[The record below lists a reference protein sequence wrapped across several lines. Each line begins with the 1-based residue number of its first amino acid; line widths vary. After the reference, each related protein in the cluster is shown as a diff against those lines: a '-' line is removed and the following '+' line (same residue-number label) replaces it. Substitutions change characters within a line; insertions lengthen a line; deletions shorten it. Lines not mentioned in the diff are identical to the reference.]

1 VVVLVVAADDGVKP
15 QTIEAIDH
23 AKAGEV
29 AMVVAINKCDKPEA
43 QPDRVRQ
50 ELTQYGLV
58 DEAWGGKTIMKNISA
73 KTQQGVSDLLDI
85 LVLSAQMLELKAN
98 PNKRARGTVLESEL
112 TRGLGPVAWILVQSG
127 TLRIGDVF
135 LAGEAY
141 GRVRSMTNSRGEQ
154 VEAAGPSTPV
164 LVTGFSALPDAG
176 DVFVVAQDERVAR
189 AIAEKRAL
197 LSKQKRGPAQKRMTL
212 EDFHARMLK
221 GEQKSLNIVLKTDVQ
236 GSVDVLESSFARLG
250 NEEVS
255 VRIIHAGVGGINESD
270 VVLASATNAVII
282 GFHVTANPRVQKLAE
297 QEGVDIRTYR
307 IIYEAIDEVR
317 HALEGML
324 TPDKKEIILGHAEVR
339 QVFHS
344 SALGN
349 IAGCYQQDG
358 ETTRGGTARLLRD
371 DVIIRECRVES
382 VRRGKEDVRTVTAG
396 FECGIKLEN
405 FDDIQVGDIIE
416 VYRVEEI
423 AKTLS

>member
-1 VVVLVVAADDGVKP
+1 
-15 QTIEAIDH
+15 
-23 AKAGEV
+23 
-29 AMVVAINKCDKPEA
+29 
-43 QPDRVRQ
+43 
-50 ELTQYGLV
+50 
-58 DEAWGGKTIMKNISA
+58 
-73 KTQQGVSDLLDI
+73 
-85 LVLSAQMLELKAN
+85 
-98 PNKRARGTVLESEL
+98 
-112 TRGLGPVAWILVQSG
+112 
-127 TLRIGDVF
+127 
-135 LAGEAY
+135 
-141 GRVRSMTNSRGEQ
+141 VRSKPNSRGEQ